1 MTDLKNVIDKELES
15 MTFNELR
22 NRRSIKMKKNFKY
35 KKAAAVIAA
44 AAAAAMLLA
53 VSASAMGLWSISDL
67 ISDIFPNRNASGREN
82 VKPYAFE
89 VNAETEENSMQYDI
103 SFDNVICDGNILI
116 AQFAVTRSDGGEFAE
131 ESIPNILLGDDLIF
145 PDIHDIN
152 NKDDGSH
159 VGSAHNILSD
169 DKQSLII
176 NREYTD
182 LPRTV
187 STGDELYIRFAGL
200 REISIGSGKTAS
212 IETLDDGRQVI
223 KFTVPEIA
231 APIPLE
237 FKNPQGETVFTAKL
251 TPLSMKAV
259 FDNFSFDDF
268 SMTGS
273 ELPDSIDPYD
283 APAVADWYAD
293 ESHRI
298 NPFAYPKFLDGNMD
312 CIENACNGNV
322 YRIDGFG
329 YERLMSPDIGLY
341 SGENDST
348 AVFGSDPELEKVKY
362 IEWYGCIAEIPDM
375 PEAVSSTE
383 K

>member
-1 MTDLKNVIDKELES
+1 
-15 MTFNELR
+15 
-22 NRRSIKMKKNFKY
+22 MKKNFKI
-35 KKAAAVIAA
+35 KKITAVCAAVI
-44 AAAAAMLLA
+44 AAAMLLA

-67 ISDIFPNRNASGREN
+67 ISDIFPNRNASGREK
-82 VKPYAFE
+82 VEPYAFE
-89 VNAETEENSMQYDI
+89 VNAETNENSMHYDI
-103 SFDNVICDGNILI
+103 SFDNLICDGNIFI
-116 AQFAVTRSDGGEFAE
+116 AQLIVTRSDGGEFSE

-176 NREYTD
+176 NREYAD

-187 STGDELYIRFAGL
+187 STGDELFIRFSGL
-200 REISIGSGKTAS
+200 REISIGSDKTAS
-212 IETLDDGRQVI
+212 LEALDDGRQVI

-259 FDNFSFDDF
+259 SDNFSFDDF
-268 SMTGS
+268 SMAGC

-283 APAVADWYAD
+283 ASAVADWYAD

-298 NPFAYPKFLDGNMD
+298 NRSAYPKFLDGNMNYT
-312 CIENACNGNV
+312 ENVYNGNV
-322 YRIDGFG
+322 YRTDEYGNK
-329 YERLMSPDIGLY
+329 RPMPADSGLY
-341 SGENDST
+341 SGETESV
-348 AVFGSDPELEKVKY
+348 AVFRSDPELEKVKY
-362 IEWYGCIAEIPDM
+362 IEWFGCIAEIPDTS
-375 PEAVSSTE
+375 ETVGNTE
-383 K
+383 E

>member
-22 NRRSIKMKKNFKY
+22 NRRSIKMKKNFKL
-35 KKAAAVIAA
+35 KKAAAVCAA
-44 AAAAAMLLA
+44 AVAAAMLLA
-53 VSASAMGLWSISDL
+53 VSASAMGLWSIYDF
-67 ISDIFPNRNASGREN
+67 INDVFPNRNASELEK
-82 VKPYAFE
+82 VEPYAFE
-89 VNAETEENSMQYDI
+89 VNAETNENSMHYDI

-116 AQFAVTRSDGGEFAE
+116 AQFVVTRSDGGEFSE
-131 ESIPNILLGDDLIF
+131 ENIPNILLSDDLIF

-152 NKDDGSH
+152 NPDDGSH
-159 VGSAHNILSD
+159 VGSGGSYTLSS
-169 DKQSLII
+169 DKRSFVFSRQ
-176 NREYTD
+176 YAD

-187 STGDELYIRFAGL
+187 RSGDELYIRFSGL
-200 REISIGSGKTAS
+200 RTISINPDKTAS
-212 IETLDDGRQVI
+212 LETLDDGRQVI

-259 FDNFSFDDF
+259 SDNFSFDVF
-268 SMTGS
+268 STAVR

-283 APAVADWYAD
+283 ALAVADWYAD
-293 ESHRI
+293 ESQRT
-298 NPFAYPKFLDGNMD
+298 NPSAYPKLLDINMNY
-312 CIENACNGNV
+312 IENACNGNV

-341 SGENDST
+341 SGETESI
-348 AVFGSDPELEKVKY
+348 AVFHSNPELEKVKY
-362 IEWYGCIAEIPDM
+362 IEWFDCIAEIPDM
-375 PEAVSSTE
+375 SEE
-383 K
+383 